1 MKQTTILILSIIL
14 ISTTAYSGTSTP
26 PACPEF
32 SDAHQKLYAEYQTGK
47 DILKQYAY
55 NQGFRGACEQRLVA
69 LHEMVHIDSAI
80 KEAYFDRGKYVVP
93 YLFNS
98 AWTNLGLTN
107 WDVLDRKTTAEYH
120 KIGSVVA
127 RYLRDTPDNHL
138 GNIVDE
144 LNAYGQTL
152 LYASPKEKGA
162 LKRQVSNLKGH
173 LAVVEVYL
181 RLLEEEHPKKYVIFT
196 KDKAGRVLRLM
207 CINAWKTLAKAGVD
221 KDDVSLDR
229 AARFIDFV
237 DQNKVGWETREN

>member
-14 ISTTAYSGTSTP
+14 ITTTAYSGP
-26 PACPEF
+26 AENNACPEF
-32 SDAHQKLYAEYQTGK
+32 SEAHQKLYEEYQTGEA
-47 DILKQYAY
+47 ILKQYAY

-69 LHEMVHIDSAI
+69 LHEMVHVDSAI

-93 YLFNS
+93 YLFDS
-98 AWTNLGLTN
+98 AWTDLGLTN
-107 WDVLDRKTTAEYH
+107 WDVLDKKTTAEYH

-152 LYASPKEKGA
+152 LYTSPKEKGA
-162 LKRQVSNLKGH
+162 LKKQIVNLKGH

-237 DQNKVGWETREN
+237 DQNRVGWETQEN